1 MKKLI
6 FLFVFLGSFVIVSA
20 ENYFKNGS
28 LIKIKSE
35 KDSIFVIKNFDYYSK
50 ISLKPSKNKEFLIKT
65 EKNDS
70 VIIIE
75 DDSKNLLNFYFS
87 KKIKSGDLL
96 EYKISIFQNYNM
108 DDSLLVY
115 LDRNYRLKKDYDSYS
130 KLVDFLYEK
139 KFQNIDSILNF
150 YYLNDSTN
158 LNVIYKNSLVLKD
171 LNENEKAIN
180 ILKKSIGILDTSYI
194 SFNIAVELIFDYEKL
209 ELHLLKKVLDFT
221 FANFYRNEDF
231 IYILYQCM
239 DFYEKDIL
247 RQEILSKMEKLLDQQ
262 ISDDIRF
269 SVSAF
274 FIEKGY
280 FIEKSVKNLL
290 NLYESEIYY
299 DYGDWFNFYLAKGY
313 LILKDYEQSFK
324 YLEIAEKDYKLEDKD
339 LFQTGFDLAVETND
353 KKKIENYGIKLLSE
367 NLYDEKVLK
376 IVEKNL
382 GISKKDIEKKVY
394 TYLKSKMDTLKF
406 PEFEVESMDG
416 QKIKLSKIVNGKITI
431 LNFFSSTCPYC
442 KKEINILNEIKK
454 TYKKNKNFEFLAIA
468 SDDETESLKRFI
480 DETKFSYTV
489 FPKGSL
495 VMDSLKIEGV
505 PTIFIIDRNGI
516 VRYTKVGYFDYMYG
530 YIKTRI
536 EFLRSLK

>member
-1 MKKLI
+1 MKRSV
-6 FLFVFLGSFVIVSA
+6 FLFVFLCSFIFVST

-28 LIKIKSE
+28 FLKIKSE

-50 ISLKPSKNKEFLIKT
+50 VSLKHSKNKEFLIKT

-75 DDSKNLLNFYFS
+75 DDSQKLLNFYFS
-87 KKIKSGDLL
+87 KNMKNKDLL
-96 EYKISIFQNYNM
+96 EYKIGIFQNYDM
-108 DDSLLVY
+108 DDSLSVY
-115 LDRNYRLKKDYDSYS
+115 LEKNYRLKKDYDSYS
-130 KLVDFLYEK
+130 KLIDFLYEK
-139 KFQNIDSILNF
+139 KFQTIDSLLNF

-171 LNENEKAIN
+171 LKENEKSFN
-180 ILKKSIGILDTSYI
+180 ILKKAIDILDSSYI

-209 ELHLLKKVLDFT
+209 ELPLLKKVLDFT
-221 FANFYRNEDF
+221 LTNFYKDEDF

-247 RQEILSKMEKLLDQQ
+247 KQEILSKMEKLLDQQ

-269 SVSAF
+269 SISAF

-280 FIEKSVKNLL
+280 SVEKSIKNLL
-290 NLYESEIYY
+290 NLSESEIYD
-299 DYGDWFNFYLAKGY
+299 DYGDWLNFYLAKGY
-313 LILKDYEQSFK
+313 LILKDYEQSSK
-324 YLEIAEKDYKLEDKD
+324 YLEIAEKDYKLEDRD
-339 LFQTGFDLAVETND
+339 VFQTGFDLAVETND

-376 IVEKNL
+376 IVEKNS
-382 GISKKDIEKKVY
+382 GIMKKDIEKKVY
-394 TYLKSKMDTLKF
+394 AYLKSKMDTFKL
-406 PEFEVESMDG
+406 PEFEVERMDG
-416 QKIKLSKIVNGKITI
+416 QKIELSKIVNGKITI

-442 KKEINILNEIKK
+442 KKEINILNEIKE
-454 TYKKNKNFEFLAIA
+454 TYRKNKNFEFLAIA
-468 SDDETESLKRFI
+468 SDDETESLNRFI
-480 DETKFSYTV
+480 GETKFSYTV

-505 PTIFIIDRNGI
+505 PTIFIIDRNRV
-516 VRYTKVGYFDYMYG
+516 VRFVKVGYFDYLYG

-536 EFLRSLK
+536 EFLRSLE